1 MFTVHSLERKVRI
14 AEVEDLVDVEAIFN
28 KALKLAKESKYESEA
43 IRVAVLPKQHN
54 EAWSNDSNGNEIWAI
69 VRTNNLVTMMFRRS
83 TQPKTC
89 DSLRVKKV
97 TIL

>member
-1 MFTVHSLERKVRI
+1 MVTVHSLERKVRL
-14 AEVEDLVDVEAIFN
+14 AEVEDIVDVEAVFN
-28 KALKLAKESKYESEA
+28 KALDLAKNSKYESEA
-43 IRVAVLPKQHN
+43 VRVAVLPNQHN
-54 EAWSNDSNGNEIWAI
+54 EKWSDQSNGDELWAI
-69 VRTNNLVTMMFRRS
+69 IRTQNLVTFMFRRS